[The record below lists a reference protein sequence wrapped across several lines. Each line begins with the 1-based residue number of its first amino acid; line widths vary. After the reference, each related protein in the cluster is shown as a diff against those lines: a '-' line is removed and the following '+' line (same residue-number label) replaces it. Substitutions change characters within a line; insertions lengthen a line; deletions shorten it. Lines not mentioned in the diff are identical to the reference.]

1 MSCLQAQN
9 NIRDAGACGLG
20 GGLKA
25 NVSLQMLSLVRAL
38 FFVLFLFVF
47 CFVFGLVELCCDR
60 FLESMFD
67 LTRGMQGNNKV
78 GDVGAVGLGEGL
90 KMNSSLLMLNLVGD
104 LCLRLFPLFFVE
116 L

>member
-1 MSCLQAQN
+1 
-9 NIRDAGACGLG
+9 
-20 GGLKA
+20 
-25 NVSLQMLSLVRAL
+25 MLC
-38 FFVLFLFVF
+38 FLFCFCLFF

-78 GDVGAVGLGEGL
+78 GDAGAIGLGEGL
-90 KMNSSLLMLNLVGD
+90 KMNSSLQTLNLVSD
-104 LCLRLFPLFFVE
+104 VCLRLFPLFFVE